1 MSFDFIL
8 HPSVFPKRKKRV
20 CRCPPGTP
28 PMSIPVGSR
37 TAKSMVEITYIDDN
51 TDSIILLVET
61 TVNDTLILA
70 DMRN

>member
-1 MSFDFIL
+1 
-8 HPSVFPKRKKRV
+8 
-20 CRCPPGTP
+20 
-28 PMSIPVGSR
+28 MSIPVGSR

-51 TDSIILLVET
+51 TDSIILPVET